1 MKFHQLY
8 NNFLELSPL
17 EREAFV
23 RKYRE
28 ERARDLER
36 SSSKGRKTSS
46 VSLTEEEKALLKTL
60 GISKKDLLS
69 LKGLLT

>member
-17 EREAFV
+17 EREAFI

-36 SSSKGRKTSS
+36 SSKGKKTPSI
-46 VSLTEEEKALLKTL
+46 SLTEEEKTLLKTL

>member
-28 ERARDLER
+28 ERARDLEQ
-36 SSSKGRKTSS
+36 SSKRKKTPSI
-46 VSLTEEEKALLKTL
+46 SLTEEEKVLLKTL
-60 GISKKDLLS
+60 GINKKDLLS
-69 LKGLLT
+69 LKELLL

>member
-36 SSSKGRKTSS
+36 SSKGKKTSP

-60 GISKKDLLS
+60 GINKKDLLS
-69 LKGLLT
+69 LKELLS

>member
-36 SSSKGRKTSS
+36 SSKGKKTSS